1 MKRDKGR
8 PRHNDVLTP
17 AEWKVAEGVR
27 HGLSNP
33 DIAKRQGVSMNAVKF
48 HVANILSKLGMESR
62 TQLQKWDGV
71 RIESQLTNRTRIVPH
86 TKLSSIGQIAR
97 FVSNIERSVDWYRDV
112 LGLTH
117 LFTHGDLAFFD
128 CDGTRLFLNVGDVKA
143 NSIIY
148 FNVDDVHL
156 TYRTLTEQG
165 AEIVSAPHMIHTHE
179 DGTEEWMAFFNDP
192 DGQPLGLMSKS
203 SSSQDT

>member
-1 MKRDKGR
+1 MQREKGR
-8 PRHNDVLTP
+8 PRHNDILTP

-71 RIESQLTNRTRIVPH
+71 RVESQLTNRTTIVPH
-86 TKLSSIGQIAR
+86 TNLSSIGQIAR

-128 CDGTRLFLNVGDVKA
+128 CDGTRLFLNIGDVKA

-148 FNVDDVHL
+148 FNVDDIHL
-156 TYRTLTEQG
+156 TYRTMTEQG
-165 AEIVSAPHMIHTHE
+165 VEAVSAPHMIHTHE

-192 DGQPLGLMSKS
+192 DGQPLGLMSKTPP
-203 SSSQDT
+203 SQDT

>member
-1 MKRDKGR
+1 MQRQKGR
-8 PRHNDVLTP
+8 PRHNDILTP
-17 AEWKVAEGVR
+17 AEWKVAESVR
-27 HGLSNP
+27 HGLTNP

-48 HVANILSKLGMESR
+48 HVANILSKLGMKSR
-62 TQLQKWDGV
+62 TELQKWNGV
-71 RIESQLTNRTRIVPH
+71 RIESQLPNRTTIVPY

-97 FVSNIERSVDWYRDV
+97 FVSDIEKSVDWYRDV
-112 LGLTH
+112 LRLTH

-128 CDGTRLFLNVGDVKA
+128 CNGTRLFLNVGDVNA

-165 AEIVSAPHMIHTHE
+165 VEVVSAPHMIHTHE
-179 DGTEEWMAFFNDP
+179 NGTEEWMAFFNDP
-192 DGQPLGLMSKS
+192 DGQPLGLMSKIS
-203 SSSQDT
+203 PSQDS